1 MLKYPPNLKY
11 FLSFRDVSL
20 FIIPGSALKLKP
32 SSLCKKAFNKSLP
45 FPKINPNFKKTF
57 TILEKDLHHQTH
69 SLIPHDLPIK
79 SLLHRNIKIC
89 AYN

>member
-1 MLKYPPNLKY
+1 MYFIKY

-20 FIIPGSALKLKP
+20 FIIPGSSLKLQP
-32 SSLCKKAFNKSLP
+32 SSHHKKAFNKSLP
-45 FPKINPNFKKTF
+45 FPKRNPNFKKTF